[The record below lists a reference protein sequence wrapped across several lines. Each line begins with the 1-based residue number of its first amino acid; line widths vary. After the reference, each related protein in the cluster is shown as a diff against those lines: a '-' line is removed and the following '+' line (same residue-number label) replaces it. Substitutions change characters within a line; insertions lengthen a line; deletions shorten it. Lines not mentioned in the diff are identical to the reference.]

1 MKIDDVQHVKH
12 TIPPDL
18 RKPKRSGGKKF
29 DAVLQDNLKAISSE
43 RLKKA
48 QVTEPQKATPVIL
61 PAIDREEVVARVI
74 NFLDIM
80 DEYAQK
86 LGNPNITLKE
96 IAPLIAKIED
106 KNNELKLLAESLPP
120 LDSMR
125 PLLDEVLIRSSVE
138 VIKYNRGDYM

>member
-1 MKIDDVQHVKH
+1 MKIDDVQPVKH
-12 TIPPDL
+12 TMPPDL

-29 DAVLQDNLKAISSE
+29 DAVLQDNLKAVSPE
-43 RLKKA
+43 QLKNA
-48 QVTEPQKATPVIL
+48 RVTEPQKVASVLL

-106 KNNELKLLAESLPP
+106 QNNELKLLAESLPP
-120 LDSMR
+120 FDSMR